1 MKIVLFLIIFSL
13 TSFNVLSA
21 EKSMNS
27 LLQDGFIVSKEETKI
42 AGADYKKVL
51 KIYTLKKKKEMY
63 ICSITIDNNGL
74 DNIECFR
81 P

>member
-1 MKIVLFLIIFSL
+1 MKIILFLIIFSL
-13 TSFNVLSA
+13 TSFNVLSD

-27 LLQDGFIVSKEETKI
+27 LLEDGYTISKEETKI
-42 AGADYKKVL
+42 AGGEYKKVL
-51 KIYTLKKKKEMY
+51 KIYTLKRKKEMY

>member
-1 MKIVLFLIIFSL
+1 MKIILFLIIFSL
-13 TSFNVLSA
+13 TSLNVLSA
-21 EKSMNS
+21 EKSINS
-27 LLQDGFIVSKEETKI
+27 LLEDGFTISKEETKI

-63 ICSITIDNNGL
+63 ICSITIDNRGV
-74 DNIECFR
+74 DYIDCIK

>member
-1 MKIVLFLIIFSL
+1 MKIILFLIIFSL
-13 TSFNVLSA
+13 TSLNVFSA
-21 EKSMNS
+21 EKSINS
-27 LLQDGFIVSKEETKI
+27 LLEDGFAISKEETKI
-42 AGADYKKVL
+42 AGGDYKKVL

-63 ICSITIDNNGL
+63 ICSITIDNQGL